1 MLDEGLVPTLNEK
14 FIGVQET
21 TRTLAMGLVPE
32 FLLAG
37 QESALT
43 MVDSISE
50 QMAKEVNRLAK
61 IGKKI
66 AKPLGQSFKAELM
79 KDVAAALAGSR
90 SGRSGRPGRSRGPG
104 GTPASKPHKR
114 GSSPGITKPS

>member
-1 MLDEGLVPTLNEK
+1 
-14 FIGVQET
+14 
-21 TRTLAMGLVPE
+21 
-32 FLLAG
+32 
-37 QESALT
+37 

-90 SGRSGRPGRSRGPG
+90 SGRSGRPGRSR
-104 GTPASKPHKR
+104 
-114 GSSPGITKPS
+114 SPG